1 MISMDGRRSR
11 EERDLMAEDSNS
23 DARNS
28 DTGTSGSGQA
38 SADDRWVWM
47 IGLGLAF
54 GGMLGIT
61 LGALIFDDAGIG
73 SAVGV
78 FIGIVAVTIIE
89 WRRRSGSSV
98 GPHD

>member
-1 MISMDGRRSR
+1 
-11 EERDLMAEDSNS
+11 MAEDSNS

-61 LGALIFDDAGIG
+61 LGALIFDDVGIG
-73 SAVGV
+73 LVAGM
-78 FIGIVAVTIIE
+78 FIAIVVVTVME
-89 WRRRSGSSV
+89 WRRRSGDGV